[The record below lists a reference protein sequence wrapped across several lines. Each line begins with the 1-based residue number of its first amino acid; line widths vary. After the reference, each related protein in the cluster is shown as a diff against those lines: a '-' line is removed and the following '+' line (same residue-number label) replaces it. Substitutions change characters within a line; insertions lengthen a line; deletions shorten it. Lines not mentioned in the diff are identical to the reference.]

1 MRRLIAAVAVLYA
14 SLTLFAQSNPASHN
28 ISAAHAA
35 TAKTESTRANG
46 ADAAELPVRRVVL
59 YKNGV
64 GYFEHNGKVHGSQEL
79 NVRFTTAQL
88 NDVLK
93 SLTVVDLGGGQI
105 TGVRYNS
112 IAPLS
117 ERLSTL
123 RIPLGE
129 QTTQQETLNA
139 LRGSRVEVK
148 TGVAVFVGR
157 LLSVETVTRKDPRS
171 ETEYTA
177 TLVSVASDS
186 GEIRSFE
193 VGGPASLNSTSVRLL
208 DNELNQ
214 ELGRY
219 LSLIGSARAK
229 DLRQMTITSN
239 GTGEREVQ
247 VSYISEVPVWKSTYR
262 IVLPSDETK
271 KPLLQGWA
279 IIDNTVGEDWK
290 NVQLSLVAGSPQSF
304 IQNISQPIYLRRPEV
319 ALPKTAMLT
328 PQTHEGTVEE
338 IDRMA
343 KLETPPAA
351 VGGPAVGP
359 GRAGGIGGGTY
370 KVGGVIGGIAGGVP
384 GGTGFVLK
392 AEPPASAPKS
402 RDKYGALSTNEAVE
416 VNGAMP
422 AVTSAYDSMNNIEA
436 GAQGESAGDLFAY
449 NLKQPITV
457 LKNQSALVPIVQSK
471 VEADKVTLWNQ
482 GERFP
487 LRALWLNNTS
497 GLTLDGGTFNIIES
511 DEFAGE
517 GIFQELK
524 PGERR
529 LLSYAA
535 DTAVRVKTEQIA
547 PWRPATRIRMA
558 KGLLHITREQRN
570 EITYT
575 VHNSD
580 TTMRSVV
587 IEHPARVGWKF
598 TDATPKPEESTNSY
612 HRFRVKVAPGATE
625 KLKVEEFS
633 PVDSTFYLN
642 NLNDEQVKFITNER
656 GVKPELLDALRKLLA
671 KKDEI
676 SNVQSQI
683 NTRQQ
688 EVSRITQEQS
698 RLRENM
704 KVLKGSSEEKAL
716 LQRYVASLNQQED
729 QLASLNKEIND
740 LNAQSRKLNDELNAM
755 AQSYTMD
762 ETL

>member
-1 MRRLIAAVAVLYA
+1 MRRLIAALAVLFA
-14 SLTLFAQSNPASHN
+14 SLTLFAQSTPANQKTSASR
-28 ISAAHAA
+28 IAAAKSDSAAY
-35 TAKTESTRANG
+35 TE
-46 ADAAELPVRRVVL
+46 AAELPVRRVVL

-64 GYFEHNGKVHGSQEL
+64 GYFEHNGRVHGSQEL

-139 LRGSRVEVK
+139 LRGSHVEVRS
-148 TGVAVFVGR
+148 GSASFVGR
-157 LLSVETVTRKDPRS
+157 LLSVETVVRKDPRS

-177 TLVSVASDS
+177 TLVSVASDA
-186 GEIRSFE
+186 GDLRSFE
-193 VGGPASLNSTSVRLL
+193 LGGQTSVRLL
-208 DNELNQ
+208 DGELNQ

-239 GTGEREVQ
+239 GSGEREVQ

-290 NVQLSLVAGSPQSF
+290 NVQLSLVAGAPQSF

-319 ALPKTAMLT
+319 ALPRTSMLT

-338 IDRMA
+338 ANAPAGQIP
-343 KLETPPAA
+343 PPAPPA
-351 VGGPAVGP
+351 HGGGY
-359 GRAGGIGGGTY
+359 GGGTY
-370 KVGGVIGGIAGGVP
+370 RAGGGAVGGIVGGVP
-384 GGTGFVLK
+384 GAAAK
-392 AEPPASAPKS
+392 AKRDMYNRLSA
-402 RDKYGALSTNEAVE
+402 NET
-416 VNGAMP
+416 
-422 AVTSAYDSMNNIEA
+422 VTVSSEAAPVASAYDYMGNNVAE
-436 GAQGESAGDLFAY
+436 AQGESAGDLFAY

-457 LKNQSALVPIVQSK
+457 LKNQSALVPIVQAK

-535 DTAVRVKTEQIA
+535 DSAVRVKTEQIA

-570 EITYT
+570 ELTYI

-580 TTMRSVV
+580 TTARSVV
-587 IEHPARVGWKF
+587 IEHPARAGWKF
-598 TDATPKPEESTNSY
+598 TDATPKPEESTNSF
-612 HRFRVKVAPGATE
+612 HRFRVKVASGATE

-633 PVDSTFYLN
+633 PVESTFYLN
-642 NLNDEQVKFITNER
+642 NLNDDQVKFITDER
-656 GVKPELLDALRKLLA
+656 GVKPELIDALRKLLA

-676 SNVQSQI
+676 STVQSQI

-729 QLASLNKEIND
+729 QLASLDREIND
-740 LNAQSRKLNDELNAM
+740 LNAQNRKLNDELNAM

>member
-1 MRRLIAAVAVLYA
+1 MRRLIASLAVLYA
-14 SLTLFAQSNPASHN
+14 SLALFAQSTPANQKTSAPRTTAVRTD
-28 ISAAHAA
+28 SAAR
-35 TAKTESTRANG
+35 T
-46 ADAAELPVRRVVL
+46 DAAELPVRRVVL

-64 GYFEHNGKVHGSQEL
+64 GYFEHNGRVHGSQEL

-148 TGVAVFVGR
+148 SGAGSFAGR

-171 ETEYTA
+171 DTEYTA

-186 GEIRSFE
+186 GEMRSFE
-193 VGGPASLNSTSVRLL
+193 LGGSTSVRLL
-208 DNELNQ
+208 DGELNQ

-239 GTGEREVQ
+239 GSGEREVQ

-338 IDRMA
+338 A
-343 KLETPPAA
+343 NAPAPPPPPAA
-351 VGGPAVGP
+351 GSGY
-359 GRAGGIGGGTY
+359 GGGTY
-370 KVGGVIGGIAGGVP
+370 KAGRGVVGGVAGGVP
-384 GGTGFVLK
+384 
-392 AEPPASAPKS
+392 AP
-402 RDKYGALSTNEAVE
+402 RARMYDNLSTNQTVE
-416 VNGAMP
+416 VSAEAPMIASTYDYMGNN
-422 AVTSAYDSMNNIEA
+422 VTEA
-436 GAQGESAGDLFAY
+436 TAESAGDLFAY

-457 LKNQSALVPIVQSK
+457 LKNQSALVPIVQAK

-517 GIFQELK
+517 GVFQELK

-570 EITYT
+570 ELTYT

-580 TTMRSVV
+580 ATARAVV
-587 IEHPARVGWKF
+587 IEHPAR
-598 TDATPKPEESTNSY
+598 
-612 HRFRVKVAPGATE
+612 
-625 KLKVEEFS
+625 
-633 PVDSTFYLN
+633 
-642 NLNDEQVKFITNER
+642 
-656 GVKPELLDALRKLLA
+656 
-671 KKDEI
+671 
-676 SNVQSQI
+676 
-683 NTRQQ
+683 
-688 EVSRITQEQS
+688 
-698 RLRENM
+698 
-704 KVLKGSSEEKAL
+704 
-716 LQRYVASLNQQED
+716 
-729 QLASLNKEIND
+729 
-740 LNAQSRKLNDELNAM
+740 
-755 AQSYTMD
+755 
-762 ETL
+762 